1 MVTYWLDGERKAG
14 NRHFSEMEKMSSQ
27 NSSMDHGKLAGN
39 PPDYDYTPYN
49 FAGKSQQPQPQ
60 PQTQPQTQSLVNIE

>member
-1 MVTYWLDGERKAG
+1 
-14 NRHFSEMEKMSSQ
+14 MEKMSSQ